1 MKKHRKGHEDD
12 ESTREG
18 DDEVRGGNGEDPE
31 FGDDVDI
38 ELDPDVPAPGG
49 AAEAAVEPE
58 QRTPAPA
65 VERAASE
72 GGEDRAR
79 ELREQ
84 LLRTAADFDNFRK
97 RTRRELEEAQRK
109 GLEKALLEL
118 LPVADNLER
127 AVSAA
132 QNATDV
138 QSIVEGVRMVLRFY
152 EDALGRLGVEK
163 VPSVGQPFD
172 PGLHEAVQQ
181 VPSDSPVGTVVTEMA
196 PGYKLGGK
204 LVRPAVVAVAV
215 PRPAG
220 DGAGNADASEGS
232 DGVAEPPQN

>member
-1 MKKHRKGHEDD
+1 VSETEDKP
-12 ESTREG
+12 STGQEAVNGSMRPG
-18 DDEVRGGNGEDPE
+18 AQSVR
-31 FGDDVDI
+31 
-38 ELDPDVPAPGG
+38 PAPEPVGEEPAADAAGEGVVAAQAPADGG
-49 AAEAAVEPE
+49 APKNAELEKAQADAAKYK
-58 QRTPAPA
+58 
-65 VERAASE
+65 
-72 GGEDRAR
+72 D
-79 ELREQ
+79 Q

-127 AVSAA
+127 AVSAS
-132 QNATDV
+132 QSATDV

-181 VPSDSPVGTVVTEMA
+181 VASDAPVGTVVTEMA

-204 LVRPAVVAVAV
+204 LLRPAVVAVAV

-220 DGAGNADASEGS
+220 DGAAPDASGGS

>member
-1 MKKHRKGHEDD
+1 MSDTDD
-12 ESTREG
+12 KPMGGEAVNGSMRPG
-18 DDEVRGGNGEDPE
+18 NPSVR
-31 FGDDVDI
+31 
-38 ELDPDVPAPGG
+38 PAPEPVGAEPEAQGATGEAG
-49 AAEAAVEPE
+49 AAGDAPKNAELEKAQADAAKYK
-58 QRTPAPA
+58 
-65 VERAASE
+65 
-72 GGEDRAR
+72 D
-79 ELREQ
+79 Q

-132 QNATDV
+132 QGTTDV

-152 EDALGRLGVEK
+152 EDALGRLGVER
-163 VPSVGQPFD
+163 VGSVGQPFD

-204 LVRPAVVAVAV
+204 LLRPAVVAVAV
-215 PRPAG
+215 PKPPG
-220 DGAGNADASEGS
+220 NGAAEGG